1 MRSAPQFTPSVFGEG
16 PTLTLHTVSI
26 PILQPSNLKA
36 FNLFQ
41 FSYLPPLCVS
51 LPSFFARRPV
61 FSTTSS
67 LFFQNAGVGVPP
79 QIPLLESTTY
89 RLFFCAPSAKR
100 LTVRPSP
107 ESFPRALGA
116 VACPDRV
123 GVANPVFVRP
133 LFSQP
138 YESLFPQLP
147 CFHIHTKPRGVYP
160 QTVGLRGNF
169 RNYPLPTT
177 HFNFRTTHYPLLTFR
192 PRMIAYET
200 R

>member
-89 RLFFCAPSAKR
+89 RLFIQTLFLRSVCKAVNSPSLAGILSPCPRCRRLPRPGRGGKSSFC
-100 LTVRPSP
+100 SP
-107 ESFPRALGA
+107 FVFTTLRIPFPAT
-116 VACPDRV
+116 
-123 GVANPVFVRP
+123 PVFSHPYKTPGGVPSNSRP
-133 LFSQP
+133 PRQLSELP
-138 YESLFPQLP
+138 TTHYSLQLSD
-147 CFHIHTKPRGVYP
+147 
-160 QTVGLRGNF
+160 
-169 RNYPLPTT
+169 YPLPTT
-177 HFNFRTTHYPLLTFR
+177 HFP
-192 PRMIAYET
+192 P
-200 R
+200 